1 MSNVEILEY
10 TKEVE
15 LKKALIGFYP
25 IHEYEKCKKDE
36 EKIKQL
42 LKGFKPAK
50 EVFIYA
56 WSKRFNSNK

>member
-1 MSNVEILEY
+1 MNNVEILEY

-15 LKKALIGFYP
+15 LKKALVGFYP

-56 WSKRFNSNK
+56 